1 MLAAEGLSK
10 SYPGVKALEGVSIQ
24 IRPGECV
31 ALAGENGAG
40 KSTLIRLLSG
50 YDHPDSGEVHAHAK
64 IGVIWQELSGI
75 PDLSVAENIFLGHEV
90 RRGWRIET
98 QQMHAKARALLDR
111 VGCGCETT
119 TLLKDLSIAE
129 QQMVEV
135 AKALAREAS
144 FLIMDEPTSSLSS
157 TETEALLGLVRE
169 LKAQGVGILYVS
181 HRLSEIES
189 IADRV
194 VVLRDGRHAGEL
206 AVGSITASAI
216 AELMVGRELSAR
228 TPTSHAT
235 PHQVLKAE
243 GLVTQAHP
251 KHANSFV
258 VHGGEIVCV
267 AGLVGSGRTE
277 ILETL
282 AGVLRP
288 KAGRFALN
296 GQEFAKGSVPQ
307 ALRAGVC
314 LVPED
319 RRHCGLLTELSV
331 AENIV
336 LPSLRGLIR
345 RAKTE
350 EQLVETA
357 VERLQIK
364 VSSPDVAVG
373 TLSGGNQQ
381 KVVFGKWW
389 AQAPQLLLLDEP
401 TRGVDVGSK
410 AEIYDLLEQLAA
422 TGMACLVVSS
432 DMEEVLRLADRILV
446 CCDGRITG
454 ELTGDDRTEAN
465 ILRLATDWQAQ

>member
-24 IRPGECV
+24 IQPGECV

-50 YDHPDSGEVHAHAK
+50 YDQPDSGEVLAQTK

-98 QQMHAKARALLDR
+98 QQMHSKARALLDR

-157 TETEALLGLVRE
+157 TETAALLGLVRE
-169 LKAQGVGILYVS
+169 LKAQGVGVLYVS

-194 VVLRDGRHAGEL
+194 VVLRDGRNAGEL
-206 AVGSITASAI
+206 AAGSITASAI

-235 PHQVLKAE
+235 PHQVLNVE

-258 VHGGEIVCV
+258 VHSGEIVCI

-288 KAGRFALN
+288 KAGQFALN
-296 GQEFAKGSVPQ
+296 GRDFAKGSVPQ

-345 RAKTE
+345 RAKE
-350 EQLVETA
+350 EQQLVETA

-364 VSSPDVAVG
+364 VSSPDVAAG

-454 ELTGDDRTEAN
+454 ELTGDERTEAN
-465 ILRLATDWQAQ
+465 ILRLATEWQTQ